1 MTAYR
6 QKRKAPPGQKVGQ
19 ATGGEAG
26 DGAPPRSSLSII
38 AQSRPG
44 VKCDAGTGAVHLILR
59 LNERPQ
65 VCIDA
70 MQESDALALLPLAER
85 ARRLAAL
92 VGVTP

>member
-1 MTAYR
+1 MTSYR
-6 QKRKAPPGQKVGQ
+6 QKRKAPPGGAGRARADTAGGQ
-19 ATGGEAG
+19 LTASTVI
-26 DGAPPRSSLSII
+26 LSRK
-38 AQSRPG
+38 AQI
-44 VKCDAGTGAVHLILR
+44 VKCDADAGAVTIVLR

-92 VGVTP
+92 LEAP